1 MRALPQ
7 YNWWHWQRITGTA
20 SDCDRMAFVLS
31 AYNGGLGW
39 VQKDRKQAS
48 SRGLDA
54 SRYWN
59 HVEQVNAGRSAANFR
74 ENRGYPLKIIYTW
87 QPLYLAAGWGPGECY
102 DAD

>member
-1 MRALPQ
+1 MRALAQ

-39 VQKDRKQAS
+39 VQKDRKLAT

-59 HVEQVNAGRSAANFR
+59 HVEQVNAGRTASNFR
-74 ENRGYPLKIIYTW
+74 ENRATPENHLH
-87 QPLYLAAGWGPGECY
+87 LATAVSGGGLGPGECY